1 MAASTRALAIVSLG
15 VLLASSTWFTGTAA
29 ARELIGIW
37 SLTAG
42 EAALL
47 TNATQLGFILG
58 TLIYALANLADRF
71 EARRVFALS
80 ALAGAA
86 CNLGFAYVA
95 DDLYVALGFRLL
107 TGITLAGVYPVGM
120 KIVASW
126 FASGLGWRL
135 GVLVGCLTLGTAFP
149 YAITALDVGLDW
161 RALAGVASIAATI
174 AALLVRFAIDEGPL
188 LRTRARLDLGMALAV
203 FRHPPFR
210 ATAFG
215 YFGHMWELYALWS
228 LSGFWLAECLS
239 EQATWADRIPL
250 LTFATV
256 AIGAL
261 GCAIG
266 GLASRRIGERN
277 VAMIALIGSA
287 LCCLGSGFAATLPG
301 PLLLGYLL
309 IWGVLVVA
317 DSPQFSALAAR
328 HAPAEYT
335 GTALTVQN
343 GIGFLVTMVAIQTL
357 PWLAGQVGWRWTFTV
372 LAIGPLLGALS
383 LRRLPSTV

>member
-1 MAASTRALAIVSLG
+1 MAGRALVIVSIG

-29 ARELIGIW
+29 ARELIGLW
-37 SLTAG
+37 SLSPG

-80 ALAGAA
+80 AVAGGV
-86 CNLGFAYVA
+86 CNLGFAWLA
-95 DDLYVALGFRLL
+95 EGLPVALGFRLL

-126 FASGLGWRL
+126 FSSGLGWRL

-149 YAITALDVGLDW
+149 YAVTAFGVGLDW
-161 RALAGVASIAATI
+161 RTLASVASIAATI
-174 AALLVRFAIDEGPL
+174 AALLVRFALAEGPL
-188 LRTRARLDLGMALAV
+188 LRTRARLDLGMTFAV

-210 ATAFG
+210 ATALG

-228 LSGFWLAECLS
+228 LSSFWLAECLADES
-239 EQATWADRIPL
+239 AWLDRVPLWACM
-250 LTFATV
+250 TV

-261 GCAIG
+261 GCVLG
-266 GLASRRIGERN
+266 GLASRKIGERN
-277 VAMIALIGSA
+277 VAMIALIGSGVA
-287 LCCLGSGFAATLPG
+287 CLGSGFAATLPA

-343 GIGFLVTMVAIQTL
+343 GIGFLVTTVAIQTL
-357 PWLAGQVGWRWTFTV
+357 PWLAGQIGWRWSFTV
-372 LAIGPLLGALS
+372 LAIGPLCGALS
-383 LRRLPSTV
+383 LRRLARV